1 MTPRSARRFVL
12 GSVALSSLIVAFA
25 RTLEA
30 RRIPRARAFIAA
42 VILAAFLSFVADASP
57 ELAASF
63 AGLVLVSAL
72 LTSGADVLNR
82 VTPTLGGLTP

>member
-12 GSVALSSLIVAFA
+12 GSVAVSSIIVLFA

-42 VILAAFLSFVADASP
+42 VLVASFLSMIADASP
-57 ELAASF
+57 QLAASF

-72 LTSGADVLNR
+72 LTSGADVLGR
-82 VTPTLGGLTP
+82 VQPTLGGLTP